1 MIAFSY
7 VNSKKSG
14 HHIFA
19 VALTEK
25 IPPDF
30 ELNF

>member
-1 MIAFSY
+1 MIAFSNL
-7 VNSKKSG
+7 NSKKSG

-25 IPPDF
+25 IPPDLK
-30 ELNF
+30 LNF

>member
-1 MIAFSY
+1 MIVFS
-7 VNSKKSG
+7 NLNLKKSG